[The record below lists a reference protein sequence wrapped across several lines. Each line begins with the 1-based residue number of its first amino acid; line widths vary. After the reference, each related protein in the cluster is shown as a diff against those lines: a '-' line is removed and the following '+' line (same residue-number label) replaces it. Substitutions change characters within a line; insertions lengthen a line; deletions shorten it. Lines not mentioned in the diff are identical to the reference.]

1 MHYIYISTEHLRATT
16 KTVIKTSKLI
26 SKTIS
31 MPSTPVHLPNPL
43 SATSNTNP
51 LPQILR
57 LPTGLAILELQG
69 DINFPSPEDSPS
81 NINFTKVGNL
91 IFPDATSD
99 STDLKDVK
107 RVWLYVGKHQR
118 LTGEVKALPKPLG
131 VLRKRKQDDAA
142 ATAAAAGTEEEL
154 EIVDIIKH
162 KIIFSKRPEPVGAA
176 EM

>member
-1 MHYIYISTEHLRATT
+1 
-16 KTVIKTSKLI
+16 
-26 SKTIS
+26 

-43 SATSNTNP
+43 SATPNTNP

-69 DINFPSPEDSPS
+69 DINFPSPEDLPS
-81 NINFTKVGNL
+81 NINFTTVGNL

-107 RVWLYVGKHQR
+107 RVWLYVGKYQR
-118 LTGEVKALPKPLG
+118 LIGEVKALPKPLG
-131 VLRKRKQDDAA
+131 VLRKRKPEVGGQVSGNNAA
-142 ATAAAAGTEEEL
+142 EEEL
-154 EIVDIIKH
+154 EIVDIIRH

-176 EM
+176 EV

>member
-1 MHYIYISTEHLRATT
+1 
-16 KTVIKTSKLI
+16 
-26 SKTIS
+26 
-31 MPSTPVHLPNPL
+31 MPSTAVHLPDPQ

-69 DINFPSPEDSPS
+69 DINFPNPEDSTS
-81 NINFTKVGNL
+81 NINFTTVGNL

-131 VLRKRKQDDAA
+131 VLRKRKPEDHDRDGR
-142 ATAAAAGTEEEL
+142 AAGNDAVEEEL
-154 EIVDIIKH
+154 EIVDVIKH

>member
-1 MHYIYISTEHLRATT
+1 
-16 KTVIKTSKLI
+16 
-26 SKTIS
+26 

-81 NINFTKVGNL
+81 NINFTTVGNL

-99 STDLKDVK
+99 STDIKDVK

-131 VLRKRKQDDAA
+131 VLRKRKPDAS
-142 ATAAAAGTEEEL
+142 AGNNGTEEEEL

-176 EM
+176 EI

>member
-1 MHYIYISTEHLRATT
+1 
-16 KTVIKTSKLI
+16 
-26 SKTIS
+26 

-81 NINFTKVGNL
+81 NINFTTVGNL
-91 IFPDATSD
+91 IFPDATPD

-131 VLRKRKQDDAA
+131 VLRKRKLEEG
-142 ATAAAAGTEEEL
+142 AAGNNIEEEL

>member
-1 MHYIYISTEHLRATT
+1 
-16 KTVIKTSKLI
+16 
-26 SKTIS
+26 
-31 MPSTPVHLPNPL
+31 MPSTPVHLLNPL

-81 NINFTKVGNL
+81 NINFTTVGNL

-142 ATAAAAGTEEEL
+142 AAAAAAAGTEEEL

>member
-1 MHYIYISTEHLRATT
+1 
-16 KTVIKTSKLI
+16 
-26 SKTIS
+26 
-31 MPSTPVHLPNPL
+31 MPSTTVHLPNPL

-81 NINFTKVGNL
+81 NINFTTVGNL

-99 STDLKDVK
+99 STDIKDVK

-131 VLRKRKQDDAA
+131 VLRRRKLEEDAENN
-142 ATAAAAGTEEEL
+142 AGEEEL

-162 KIIFSKRPEPVGAA
+162 KIIFSKRPEPVGTA